1 MSKLGSLLRGWRLS
15 EYLVIIIEVC
25 GSIALGIGIATSL
38 LYVLGFDPGKGM
50 ALLLGGGFTDPDYL
64 LSRATFIMM
73 TGLAFS
79 IPLMAGLFNIGGE
92 GQMYVGGLVSLLTAI
107 YTGNL
112 LLALIAGGAA
122 GLALGLFI
130 AALRVYRGVNEVISS
145 IMLNWT
151 LYYLTIYLITNTFYD
166 PLAPH
171 ESIKVPLSARLGFI
185 SINGFKLHVIF
196 PISLVF
202 ILLAY
207 YVLYHTK
214 IGFEIRAS
222 GLSPKAAKYA
232 GLNPERAMIYAMCL
246 GGFFGGV
253 AGALNVLGFTY
264 YIDTLLTT
272 MYGMGFDGIG
282 VALMGRGH
290 PIGIVFSSIFFS
302 MLIIGGQSMQMAL
315 NAPKEVADALSGI
328 IIMALAL
335 PYAYRMILSYLRARR
350 LISRGS
356 Y

>member
-1 MSKLGSLLRGWRLS
+1 MSKLSSLLRGWRLS
-15 EYLVIIIEVC
+15 EYVVIAIEVC
-25 GSIALGIGIATSL
+25 GSIALGIGIATL
-38 LYVLGFDPGKGM
+38 LLHTLGFDPGRGM
-50 ALLLGGGFTDPDYL
+50 TLLLGGGFTDPDYL

-92 GQMYVGGLVSLLTAI
+92 GQMYLGGLISLLTAV

-112 LLALIAGGAA
+112 FLALIAGGIA

-130 AALRVYRGVNEVISS
+130 AVLRVYRGVNEVISS
-145 IMLNWT
+145 IMLNWA

-171 ESIKVPLSARLGFI
+171 ESIKVPQSARLGLI
-185 SINGFKLHVIF
+185 SIGDFKLHIIF
-196 PISLVF
+196 PISLIF

-207 YVLYHTK
+207 FILYYTK

-222 GLSPKAAKYA
+222 GLAPKAAKYA
-232 GLNPERAMIYAMCL
+232 GLNPEKAMIYAMCL
-246 GGFFGGV
+246 GGFFGGI
-253 AGALNVLGFTY
+253 AGSLNVLGFTY

-272 MYGMGFDGIG
+272 MHGMGFDGIG

-335 PYAYRMILSYLRARR
+335 PYAYRMALSYLRARR
-350 LISRGS
+350 VIAHGGS
-356 Y
+356 